1 MEPKGASDLDLLDLA
16 EKRFGKK
23 KLAEALKVQENQ
35 LYVYR
40 SRKGL
45 SAKARLGIE
54 RLLKPPARAT
64 DIPLEARYFTA
75 TMIILGRLTRDGDA
89 DSLKVIFELLQRIGE
104 WSEDD
109 RRRVLEEN
117 EDHYPQ
123 IRDSVLIPAGFL

>member
-1 MEPKGASDLDLLDLA
+1 MDPKGVSDLDLLDLA

-54 RLLKPPARAT
+54 RLLKPPIRAT

-75 TMIILGRLTRDGDA
+75 SMIVLARLTRDGDA
-89 DSLKVIFELLQRIGE
+89 DSLKVIFELLKRIGE
-104 WSEDD
+104 WSETDQQ
-109 RRRVLEEN
+109 RVLEEH
-117 EDHYPQ
+117 EDHYPK
-123 IRDSVLIPAGFL
+123 IRDSILIPAGLL